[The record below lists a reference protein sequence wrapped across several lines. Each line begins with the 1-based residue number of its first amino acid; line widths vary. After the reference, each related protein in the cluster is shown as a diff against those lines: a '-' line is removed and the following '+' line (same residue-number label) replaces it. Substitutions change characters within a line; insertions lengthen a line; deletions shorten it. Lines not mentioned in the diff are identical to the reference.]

1 MKFANPHALWL
12 IPCLLVFGFA
22 LFRWSRRIARKKLAS
37 FGPPERLPR
46 ILRSVDG
53 RAAARKFWLAV
64 CALCLVAVSIARSFE
79 RLEERIDASES
90 RLYSRLA
97 DLEDRVEACR
107 QDIAD
112 DIGTLR
118 DEVRELARV
127 DDSE

>member
-1 MKFANPHALWL
+1 MTLEQKDIEL
-12 IPCLLVFGFA
+12 I
-22 LFRWSRRIARKKLAS
+22 
-37 FGPPERLPR
+37 ERL
-46 ILRSVDG
+46 IYKNNDD
-53 RAAARKFWLAV
+53 
-64 CALCLVAVSIARSFE
+64 VAVSIARSFE